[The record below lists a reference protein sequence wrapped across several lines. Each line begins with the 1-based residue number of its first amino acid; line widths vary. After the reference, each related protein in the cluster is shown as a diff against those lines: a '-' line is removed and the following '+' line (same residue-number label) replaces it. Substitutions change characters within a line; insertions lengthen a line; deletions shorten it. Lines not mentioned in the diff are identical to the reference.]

1 MLRSVLW
8 ARSGDLAAATRRASR
23 GAGGFAYLLI
33 AGGVA
38 ELVLLGSF
46 GGVWLAFLGWFLL
59 QAAAGETRALAAREA
74 LGGLRVA
81 DLMVRDPTT
90 VRQGSS
96 LGGFMDDVVR
106 SRRFTTY
113 PVVDSGHPVGL
124 LPFRCVAEIPRREW
138 DVRSV
143 RDGIL
148 TLDQVPVLASTSG

>member
-1 MLRSVLW
+1 MLW

-81 DLMVRDPTT
+81 DVMARDPTT

-113 PVVDSGHPVGL
+113 PVVDNGHPVGL
-124 LPFRCVAEIPRREW
+124 LRSGVSPRSRGANGTCARCATACS
-138 DVRSV
+138 RST
-143 RDGIL
+143 RC
-148 TLDQVPVLASTSG
+148 PCSHPTSG